1 MHCPNEIEALLLK
14 RYGLDIGLW
23 HQLTIDPDTGGP
35 KLSSRRLLVLLDE
48 AVKWD
53 EGRTIAAET
62 HAELLRLRA
71 AYNLVHG
78 GADATFDA
86 EEHRFLDPQTR
97 RERQIEAAQ
106 AATEEQRRIADF
118 NAQIGLE

>member
-1 MHCPNEIEALLLK
+1 LLLK

-23 HQLTIDPDTGGP
+23 HRLTIDPDTGGP

-53 EGRTIAAET
+53 EDKVIAAET

-78 GADATFDA
+78 GAEATFDA
-86 EEHRFLDPQTR
+86 EEHRFVSPETR
-97 RERQIEAAQ
+97 ESRAREAAE
-106 AATEEQRRIADF
+106 AAADEETRTARF
-118 NAQIGLE
+118 NADIGFE